1 MTVAKDRLDN
11 LLVARGLAPSRARAQ
26 CQELGKHF
34 TGGLD
39 CVAFRLPIFT

>member
-1 MTVAKDRLDN
+1 MNITLTHNTTNVSLAS
-11 LLVARGLAPSRARAQ
+11 LAPSRARAQ